1 MAEKV
6 LEVPNSFIYESGKAI
21 DKNTLAYIIRELKQ
35 KLNDTLK
42 EKN

>member
-6 LEVPNSFIYESGKAI
+6 LEIPDSFVSESGKAI
-21 DKNTLAYIIRELKQ
+21 DKNTLANIMREFEQ
-35 KLNDTLK
+35 KLEDKSK